1 MSRNDTNVL
10 PDDMKREAV
19 ERLLAWRFPIDEIA
33 AKLDLSVQE
42 VEELERERGHQGHAD
57 DTAWITSSHTT

>member
-10 PDDMKREAV
+10 QDRMKREAV
-19 ERLLAWRFPIDEIA
+19 ERLLAWRFPVDEIA

-42 VEELERERGHQGHAD
+42 VEQLDRERGHQGNAD
-57 DTAWITSSHTT
+57 DAAWISSSHSA